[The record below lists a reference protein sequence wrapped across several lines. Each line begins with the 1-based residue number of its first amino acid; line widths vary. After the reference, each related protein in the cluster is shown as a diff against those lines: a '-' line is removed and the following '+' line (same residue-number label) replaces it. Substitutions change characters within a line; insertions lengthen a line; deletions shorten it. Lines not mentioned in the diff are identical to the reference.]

1 MERIELFD
9 NYINNQLSDAQRSEF
24 DAKLKADEEF
34 ASDFKTY
41 LFTVDGICREA
52 HQDNLDFGLAMKSL
66 SKEKLK
72 EIIGKQDVALSTA
85 ASADSETEE
94 VKPRVVRLR
103 PWMWQAA
110 SIVAVIVIA
119 FTVVY
124 KVEQN
129 SRNNVYDAI
138 YACADVNYD
147 LARSGGKKIDITTL
161 SDDELKAKLTELVSI
176 YNSSHSDDDVADNGT
191 ALAMSYIRLHDAD
204 KAKEVLNG
212 LISRFKNNE
221 EYADYVKKWETIL
234 NLLK

>member
-1 MERIELFD
+1 MERIELCD

-24 DAKLKADEEF
+24 DAKLKSDEEF
-34 ASDFKTY
+34 ASDFKSY

-72 EIIGKQDVALSTA
+72 EIIGKQDVALPAA

>member
-72 EIIGKQDVALSTA
+72 EIIGKPDVALPAA